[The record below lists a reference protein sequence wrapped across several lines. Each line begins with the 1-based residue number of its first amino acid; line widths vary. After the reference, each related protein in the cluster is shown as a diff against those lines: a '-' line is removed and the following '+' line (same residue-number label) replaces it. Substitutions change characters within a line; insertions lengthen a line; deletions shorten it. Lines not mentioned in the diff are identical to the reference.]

1 MPIHLRAVIRIRE
14 ATMKIVD
21 LKSVE
26 ENDAAGPLFVGGKV
40 YTQFLIQEAFGG
52 DKIQIINVKFSPGA
66 RNKFHTHTTEQ
77 ILFVIEGEGIV
88 ATRDDEQIVTP
99 GTLIFFAPGE
109 EHWHGAT
116 EYSYFAHLSIIN
128 PQQEMKIVGE

>member
-1 MPIHLRAVIRIRE
+1 
-14 ATMKIVD
+14 MKIVD

-26 ENDAAGPLFVGGKV
+26 EKDAIGPLFLGGKV
-40 YTQFLIQEAFGG
+40 HTQRLLEEDFGG
-52 DKIQIINVKFSPGA
+52 DKIQIVNVKFAPGA
-66 RNKFHTHTTEQ
+66 RNKFHTHTSEQ

-88 ATRDDEQIVTP
+88 ATREEERIVVP

-116 EYSYFAHLSIIN
+116 KDSSFAHLSILN
-128 PQQEMKIVGE
+128 PRQEMKIVGK

>member
-1 MPIHLRAVIRIRE
+1 
-14 ATMKIVD
+14 MKIVD

-26 ENDAAGPLFVGGKV
+26 EEDAIGPLFLGGKV
-40 YTQFLIQEAFGG
+40 HTQRLLEEDFGG
-52 DKIQIINVKFSPGA
+52 DKIQIVNVKFAPGA
-66 RNKFHTHTTEQ
+66 RNKFHTHTSEQ

-88 ATRDDEQIVTP
+88 ATREEERIVVP

-116 EYSYFAHLSIIN
+116 KDSSFAHLSILN
-128 PQQEMKIVGE
+128 PRQEMKIVGK

>member
-1 MPIHLRAVIRIRE
+1 
-14 ATMKIVD
+14 MKIVN
-21 LKSVE
+21 LKSIE
-26 ENDAAGPLFVGGKV
+26 ENDATGPLFVGGKV
-40 YTQFLIQEAFGG
+40 YTQSLLQEAFGA
-52 DKIQIINVKFSPGA
+52 DKIQIVNVKFAPGA

-88 ATRDDEQIVTP
+88 ATRDDEHIVTP
-99 GTLIFFAPGE
+99 GTIIFFAPSE

-116 EYSYFAHLSIIN
+116 EYSSFTHLSILN

>member
-14 ATMKIVD
+14 VTMKIVN
-21 LKSVE
+21 LKSIE

-40 YTQFLIQEAFGG
+40 YTQFLLQEAFGG
-52 DKIQIINVKFSPGA
+52 DKIQIINVKFAPGA

-99 GTLIFFAPGE
+99 GTLIYFAPGE

-116 EYSYFAHLSIIN
+116 EYSSFAHLSIIN

>member
-1 MPIHLRAVIRIRE
+1 
-14 ATMKIVD
+14 MKIVD
-21 LKSVE
+21 LKSVK
-26 ENDAAGPLFVGGKV
+26 ENDASGPLFLGGKV
-40 YTQFLIQEAFGG
+40 YAQPLLEEEFGG
-52 DKIQIINVKFSPGA
+52 DKIQIVNVKFAPGA

-88 ATRDDEQIVTP
+88 ATRDEECNVTP

-116 EYSYFAHLSIIN
+116 KDSSFAHLSILN
-128 PQQEMKIVGE
+128 PQQEMKIVDE